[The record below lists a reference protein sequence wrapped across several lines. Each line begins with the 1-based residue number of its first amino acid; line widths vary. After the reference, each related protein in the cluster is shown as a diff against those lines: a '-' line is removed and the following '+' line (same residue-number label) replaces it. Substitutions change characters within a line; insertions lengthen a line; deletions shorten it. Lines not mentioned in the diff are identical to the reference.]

1 MAEDASELIT
11 TERTKH
17 RRGRSMCRPA
27 WRDSIRDYDC
37 KGDSDHVWRSLYKSR
52 QYRGQPHRAAP
63 TIAIDGDDSQSLL
76 ASQQCHP
83 TELHS
88 GPPLILF
95 VCFRVFC
102 GRKKM
107 EPANE
112 WGFVFLAVEKRRLAP
127 FRSRLGSSLNTVG
140 EPTVPPA
147 VCHLQVCEL
156 PAAGAVPLITGET
169 T

>member
-11 TERTKH
+11 TERTQH

-27 WRDSIRDYDC
+27 WRDSIRDYDGE
-37 KGDSDHVWRSLYKSR
+37 GDSDHVWRSLYKSR

-76 ASQQCHP
+76 VSQQCHP

-95 VCFRVFC
+95 VCFRI
-102 GRKKM
+102 
-107 EPANE
+107 
-112 WGFVFLAVEKRRLAP
+112 
-127 FRSRLGSSLNTVG
+127 FRGSKN
-140 EPTVPPA
+140 
-147 VCHLQVCEL
+147 
-156 PAAGAVPLITGET
+156 IK
-169 T
+169 